1 MEESVKDHAAFLTST
16 PWRAE
21 YYKEVINAKSPESQA
36 QALTGTYATDTRY
49 KVKLMDLINK
59 YNLKQYD
66 NNQEVKTMTHK
77 IYLDAGHGGTDPG
90 ATGHGL
96 REKDLTLKI
105 ALYTRD
111 YLNGNYSGHAVRMSR
126 TTDTTSS
133 LRWRTPDAN
142 AWGAKILVS
151 IHINAFN
158 GKAVGYEDFRFNRL
172 SGGSNAGKLQNA
184 IHAEVSKHFSFN
196 RGKKSANFHMLRES
210 RAAAVLTESGFIDN
224 KRDADF
230 LKLDRNLEKLGEAHA
245 VGIAKYLGLKRK
257 SGTSAP
263 SKPAS
268 STPWVRKSGQTGIFV
283 AAHNI
288 IRRDKK
294 TVTANRTGI
303 ISAGDVIKYNGLF
316 HADGYSWLEFKD
328 GKGKYQYFPYR
339 QHKPEEEWGKV
350 MSQAEYDKNYAS
362 KPKVKKDKD
371 SGPKGLFKVQ
381 TGAFAQK
388 ENAEALAKKMQK
400 DGYDKHILKD
410 K

>member
-1 MEESVKDHAAFLTST
+1 MA
-16 PWRAE
+16 
-21 YYKEVINAKSPESQA
+21 
-36 QALTGTYATDTRY
+36 
-49 KVKLMDLINK
+49 
-59 YNLKQYD
+59 
-66 NNQEVKTMTHK
+66 HK
-77 IYLDAGHGGTDPG
+77 IYIDPGHGGTDPG

-105 ALYTRD
+105 STYTRD
-111 YLNGNYSGHAVRMSR
+111 YLNKNYSGHVVRMSR
-126 TTDTTSS
+126 TTDTTRS
-133 LRWRTPDAN
+133 LRWRTQDAN

-263 SKPAS
+263 SKSAS
-268 STPWVRKSGQTGIFV
+268 NTPWERKSGQTGVFV
-283 AAHNI
+283 ADYNI
-288 IRRDKK
+288 LRRDKP

-303 ISAGDVIKYNGLF
+303 ISAGDAIKYNGLF
-316 HADGYSWLEFKD
+316 HADGHSWLEFKD
-328 GKGKYQYFPYR
+328 GKGKYQYFPYWKHSEKEAWG
-339 QHKPEEEWGKV
+339 QLYTVEEFEK
-350 MSQAEYDKNYAS
+350 KKAS
-362 KPKVKKDKD
+362 KVNKLKQGN
-371 SGPKGLFKVQ
+371 SASLYKVQ
-381 TGAFAQK
+381 AGAFADK
-388 ENAEALAKKMQK
+388 KNAEALAAQMEKEGYQAFVVTDKK
-400 DGYDKHILKD
+400 Y
-410 K
+410 